1 MIEGAFMPHDHR
13 NTEDY
18 DYLDEEDDD
27 DGHSSMLSNLR
38 RLYQYLLE
46 EVRTLIRTV
55 GREG

>member
-1 MIEGAFMPHDHR
+1 MPHDHR

-55 GREG
+55 SREG